1 MTAVEEFGIAA
12 VEAQAAGR
20 PVIALA
26 RAAARSRP
34 SGRRD
39 RLLLERRRGRSG
51 RRGAG
56 FDDGAVDPAA
66 CVENARRFDVEQF
79 KEALPREVRRTME
92 AARTKPPRP
101 DRPMLMMTRFA
112 RAALPG
118 RDPGPGREQGQR
130 PAQVG

>member
-1 MTAVEEFGIAA
+1 
-12 VEAQAAGR
+12 
-20 PVIALA
+20 VIALRGGGA
-26 RAAARSRP
+26 LETIRDGVTGCFW
-34 SGRRD
+34 SGGAD
-39 RLLLERRRGRSG
+39 ELVDAVER
-51 RRGAG
+51 

-112 RAALPG
+112 RAAMPG
-118 RDPGPGREQGQR
+118 REPGPGREQGQR